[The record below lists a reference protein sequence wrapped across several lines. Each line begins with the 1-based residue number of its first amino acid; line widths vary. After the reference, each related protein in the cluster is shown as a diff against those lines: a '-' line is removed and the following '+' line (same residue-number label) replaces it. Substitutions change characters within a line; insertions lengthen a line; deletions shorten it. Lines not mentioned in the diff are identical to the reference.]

1 MPELPEVETIRLG
14 LQKELI
20 GHKIQAADVRVA
32 KLFDGD
38 SQKIVGQ
45 KVLEIERRAKIL
57 IWRLENCY
65 LLIHLKMTGQL
76 IFVPKKSEE
85 WFIGGHP
92 DKVYTADLPH
102 KHTHVI
108 IEFDNGTLYFNDL
121 RKFGWIRLLD
131 TVDQVKPHIANLGPE
146 YDWPEFT
153 SAYFQQK
160 LASRAKSTI
169 KQALLDQTI
178 LAGLGNIYADET
190 LFCAKVHPRRT
201 ISSLSAKEMELIYK
215 CIPKIL
221 KSSLEHGGT
230 SSQSYRKHDGT
241 KGTFLEIANVY
252 KREGQPC
259 KVCKTP
265 IERIKITGRSSH
277 FCPKC
282 QS

>member
-20 GHKIQAADVRVA
+20 GHQIQAIDVRVT
-32 KLFDGD
+32 KLFEGEK
-38 SQKIVGQ
+38 QKIIGQ

-76 IFVPKKSEE
+76 IFVPKQSEK
-85 WFIGGHP
+85 WFVGGHP
-92 DKVYTADLPH
+92 DKAYTDDLPH
-102 KHTHVI
+102 KHTHII

-121 RKFGWIRLLD
+121 RKFGWIRLVD
-131 TVDQVKPHIANLGPE
+131 TVDQVKPHIASLGPE

-153 SAYFQQK
+153 LEYFQKK
-160 LASRAKSTI
+160 LSQRAKSTI

-190 LFCAKVHPRRT
+190 LFCAKVRPRRAT
-201 ISSLSAKEMELIYK
+201 SSLTTDEIEVIYK

-221 KSSLEHGGT
+221 QLSLKHGGT
-230 SSQSYRKHDGT
+230 SSQHYRKHDGS

-259 KVCKTP
+259 KVCGIP
-265 IERIKITGRSSH
+265 IERIKIAGRSSH
-277 FCPKC
+277 FCPHC
-282 QS
+282 QK